1 MNEGERFLDKCL
13 TTTVGLQPWPH
24 QIIND
29 TLSQESFAKL
39 KDSCF
44 KTTLTK
50 TTELHHIFPD
60 QYRDWGIDFYD
71 ETVDICTNLLRN
83 IKELVGV
90 YPASRSYE
98 NLGVNAHISIT
109 PPLPYKFHVHQE
121 GLEKI
126 WSSVTY
132 ITPEKNVGT
141 KMYAKQTEKSF
152 VSEAPWMPNSTFI
165 FCGQEGQTWHSYES
179 DQKCNRITL
188 NLFIQKTRKNKC
200 FMEFADLGG
209 STKSIILR
217 DKPRGSNL

>member
-1 MNEGERFLDKCL
+1 MSEGKRLIKKCL
-13 TTTVGLQPWPH
+13 AAEVELTPWPY

-29 TLSQESFAKL
+29 TFSDEAFAKL
-39 KDSCF
+39 QQGCDTNLKLD
-44 KTTLTK
+44 TTK
-50 TTELHHIFPD
+50 LHHIFPD
-60 QYRDWGIDFYD
+60 QYKEWGIDFYD

-90 YPASRSYE
+90 YPASRSYK

-132 ITPEKNVGT
+132 ITPEKNIGT
-141 KMYAKQTEKSF
+141 KMYAKQTEESF
-152 VSEAPWMPNSTFI
+152 VSEAPWIPNSTFI
-165 FCGQEGQTWHSYES
+165 FCGQQGQTWHSYES
-179 DQKCNRITL
+179 NQNKNRITF

-200 FMEFADLGG
+200 FMEFADL
-209 STKSIILR
+209 
-217 DKPRGSNL
+217 